1 MRINKLSFL
10 VCTMNDKIGQISEY
24 IIPKIIK
31 VKNVHR
37 KIVFSQVTNTKS
49 FQCVKIT
56 IVIDE
61 LAIKCT
67 QE

>member
-37 KIVFSQVTNTKS
+37 KIF
-49 FQCVKIT
+49 FQSSYKYQKFPMREDYDCNR
-56 IVIDE
+56 
-61 LAIKCT
+61 
-67 QE
+67 

>member
-37 KIVFSQVTNTKS
+37 KI
-49 FQCVKIT
+49 FQSSYKYQKFPMREDYDCNR
-56 IVIDE
+56 
-61 LAIKCT
+61 
-67 QE
+67 